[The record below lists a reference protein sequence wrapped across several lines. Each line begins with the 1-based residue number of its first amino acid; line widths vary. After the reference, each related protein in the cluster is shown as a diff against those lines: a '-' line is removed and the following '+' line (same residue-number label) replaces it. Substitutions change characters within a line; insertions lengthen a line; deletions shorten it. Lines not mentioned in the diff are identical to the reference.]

1 MTKDQVRS
9 TEEALSL
16 EQTLRL
22 ALEAL
27 EGNRRTHHYCED
39 TWYSCP
45 KHEDGCANDSESDEC
60 NCGADKANA
69 GIDQAIIAIKAALE
83 AKDEPVA
90 GQPLPCPF
98 CGHVGLNFADG
109 ETYRWGVASC
119 GGCGA
124 SCGDIRREYPD
135 LGEWHTEAIAEWN
148 RRSPAPQRTWVGLT
162 DIDYAGLPLEQ
173 VGLVRW
179 AETKLK
185 EKNT

>member
-1 MTKDQVRS
+1 MNKD
-9 TEEALSL
+9 EA
-16 EQTLRL
+16 LRL

-27 EGNRRTHHYCED
+27 EKLFGI
-39 TWYSCP
+39 P
-45 KHEDGCANDSESDEC
+45 
-60 NCGADKANA
+60 DKWTGEGEGDVAVWRLGGSYRA
-69 GIDQAIIAIKAALE
+69 QQAITAIKAALE

-162 DIDYAGLPLEQ
+162 DDDKVLIKHDANYNQFMTAGEYADRVQQLTEA
-173 VGLVRW
+173 R
-179 AETKLK
+179 LK
-185 EKNT
+185 DKNT